1 MSSLRAVI
9 SVGAMVVGVLLLYAC
24 EEKIKPT
31 VLFQVDSRTIP
42 QQESW
47 NSTVTL
53 SDSGRV
59 KAVINAGYIRVY
71 ETPRQTLLSD
81 GVVVHFFNEEGK
93 RSSVLTSK
101 EGKVNDVNNDLEAYG
116 NVVVVS
122 EDSTIL
128 RTEKLFWSNSRQRVH
143 TPEFVKISSPEE
155 RIQGRGFEA
164 EQNLGNY
171 RIFHVTGEAKTD

>member
-1 MSSLRAVI
+1 MIVSRTAAA
-9 SVGAMVVGVLLLYAC
+9 GALILLTACVFPAC

-31 VLFQVDSRTIP
+31 VLSQVDSKTIP

-59 KAVINAGYIRVY
+59 KAVIDAGYIRVY
-71 ETPRQTLLSD
+71 DNPRQTLLSE
-81 GVVVHFFNEEGK
+81 GVVVRFFNEQAK
-93 RSSVLTSK
+93 QTSVLTSK
-101 EGKVNDVNNDLEAYG
+101 EGKVNDLTSDLEAYG
-116 NVVVVS
+116 SVVVVS
-122 EDSTIL
+122 DDSTRL
-128 RTEKLFWSNSRQRVH
+128 ETEKLFWSNSRQRVH
-143 TPEFVKISSPEE
+143 TPEFVKINSPKE

-164 EQNLGNY
+164 EQNLRNY